1 MGHDSRQSSTSGPN
15 LTHAQAAAAIN
26 AHMTDND
33 ERERLQQSLEEITQA
48 SFGEYFWHLHQPPLM
63 PRLILPHTLPSL
75 STTVRS
81 RP

>member
-1 MGHDSRQSSTSGPN
+1 

-48 SFGEYFWHLHQPPLM
+48 SFG
-63 PRLILPHTLPSL
+63 
-75 STTVRS
+75 
-81 RP
+81 